1 MKTVLKALAQVQADI
16 AKQGIS
22 KNQTNSF
29 DNYQFRGID
38 DVLNALAPIFAKHN
52 VVLVPSVE
60 ESEIRTIATGNG
72 KAMNHCKV
80 KMTFTFYDA
89 EGDSIT
95 HQYHG
100 ESMDRGDKSLNKACT
115 AAYKYFLFQALCIPV
130 QGTPDADSE
139 SHEVSDMDPRKAAH
153 DAAFARHHESVSVI
167 QQAIADGELSTAY
180 EAWNEIPAADK
191 ESLWLA
197 PTKGGCFTTA
207 ERATMKSNEWHE
219 IRQQFYGDAA

>member
-22 KNQTNSF
+22 KSQENTY
-29 DNYQFRGID
+29 DKYKFRGID
-38 DVLNALAPIFAKHN
+38 DVLNALAPIFAKHG

-60 ESEIRTIATGNG
+60 ES
-72 KAMNHCKV
+72 
-80 KMTFTFYDA
+80 
-89 EGDSIT
+89 
-95 HQYHG
+95 
-100 ESMDRGDKSLNKACT
+100 KACT

-139 SHEVSDMDPRKAAH
+139 SHEVSDIDPRKAAH
-153 DAAFARHHESVSVI
+153 DAAFARHHESVSAI
-167 QQAIADGELSTAY
+167 QQAIANGELSAAY

-191 ESLWLA
+191 EALWLA

-219 IRQQFYGDAA
+219 VSQQFYGDAA